1 MSVGVRSDYFRVE
14 QMTHFTPAEERRIAA
29 AAKSWSA
36 ANQDKNNERR
46 NRWSCAAQ
54 AFQIVGK
61 RDGLTERLAKL
72 LSISHTAVE
81 QMAGGYAIFATLYKL
96 DPRRAWKARR
106 QYSYHRF
113 FSVGELWVRYEF
125 DRGSL
130 WDYLES
136 DLDTAKV
143 KLEIVNHHDV
153 RPEWHRRGLHILPTL
168 KKFRDD
174 FEAAPNDVRECAR
187 LFTDV
192 LERYVG

>member
-36 ANQDKNNERR
+36 ANNDKDSERKH
-46 NRWSCAAQ
+46 RWQSAAT
-54 AFQIVGK
+54 AFRVVGK
-61 RDGLTERLAKL
+61 RDGATERLAKL
-72 LSISHTAVE
+72 LAITHTAVE
-81 QMAGGYAIFATLYKL
+81 QMAGGYAIFATLHKL
-96 DPRRAWKARR
+96 DPQRARKARR

-113 FSVGELWVRYEF
+113 FSVGELWVKYEF
-125 DRGSL
+125 ERSSL

-143 KLEIVNHHDV
+143 KLEIVNHHDA
-153 RPEWHRRGLHILPTL
+153 RPEWHRRGIHILPTL

-174 FEAAPNDVRECAR
+174 FEAAPDDIRECAR
-187 LFTDV
+187 QFTDA